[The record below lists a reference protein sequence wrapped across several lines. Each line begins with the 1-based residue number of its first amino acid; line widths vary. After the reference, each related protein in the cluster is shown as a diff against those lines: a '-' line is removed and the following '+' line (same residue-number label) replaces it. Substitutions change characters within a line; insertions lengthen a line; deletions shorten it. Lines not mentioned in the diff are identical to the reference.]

1 MRTLGE
7 MIERN
12 ARLHADHTAL
22 VYADRRLTHSQ
33 LAERARRFSGA
44 LYERGLRRQD
54 RVAILAMN
62 CAEYYE
68 SYRAC
73 EWAGFIL
80 ATVNFRLA
88 PAEILYILKDA
99 APKALVFEAQYAE
112 VVNGLRSQ
120 LPEIEQYICIGDAPQ
135 WAVSFEAVVE
145 AGPAEG
151 PPIRSNPDDY
161 AYLM

>member
-12 ARLHADHTAL
+12 ERFHADHPAL
-22 VYADRRLTHSQ
+22 VYADRRLTHGQ
-33 LAERARRFSGA
+33 IAARARRFSGA

-99 APKALVFEAQYAE
+99 APKALVFEAQYAD
-112 VVNGLRSQ
+112 VVNELRSA
-120 LPEIEQYICIGDAPQ
+120 LPEIEQYICIGDAPD
-135 WAVSFEAVVE
+135 WAVSFETVLA
-145 AGPAEG
+145 AGREEG
-151 PPIRSNPDDY
+151 PPIRSNPEDY
-161 AYLM
+161 A